1 MKPKK
6 CTEISDEMVGR
17 ANPIC
22 LCAATVA
29 EIIRTKNID
38 KGKQRSLRAIK
49 EKIEKKGKK

>member
-6 CTEISDEMVGR
+6 CTEISDEMVGS
-17 ANPIC
+17 ADPIC
-22 LCAATVA
+22 FCAATVA

>member
-17 ANPIC
+17 ADPIC
-22 LCAATVA
+22 FCAATVA